1 MSLFSELCFLS
12 GDSDGGDSYC
22 EESAEEAQIIGV
34 VFCFFSLLYFFM
46 SGCCPGCMNYRN
58 LVPYGV
64 SVHLPVLVFPFIA
77 MSSFTTLTEEQCI
90 DDPR

>member
-1 MSLFSELCFLS
+1 MSLFSELCFLP
-12 GDSDGGDSYC
+12 GDSDSGDSYC

-34 VFCFFSLLYFFM
+34 VFCFFVIGFFM
-46 SGCCPGCMNYRN
+46 SGCCLGCINYRN

-64 SVHLPVLVFPFIA
+64 LVHLPVLVCPFIA